1 MAELPDEIIR
11 KDTELNP
18 VSVHVALGNRL
29 ETISASS
36 KVSSVLGFKEFI
48 LEFLS
53 KLEPE
58 ASVPDIT
65 FYTGPGLC
73 RFYLFYD

>member
-53 KLEPE
+53 K
-58 ASVPDIT
+58 
-65 FYTGPGLC
+65 
-73 RFYLFYD
+73 